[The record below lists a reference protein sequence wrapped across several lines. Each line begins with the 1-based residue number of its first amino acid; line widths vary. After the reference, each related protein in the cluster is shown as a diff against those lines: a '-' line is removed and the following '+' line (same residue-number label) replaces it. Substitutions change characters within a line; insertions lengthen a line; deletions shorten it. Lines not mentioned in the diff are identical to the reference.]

1 MEQKRV
7 SHIAIIA
14 DGNGRWA
21 KSKGLERVEGH
32 KRGEINYERIS
43 RAMQELGVEYFTIYG
58 FSTENW
64 SRSEQEVS
72 NLINLFVAHL
82 KRYGHFSATHNFR
95 LKILGSREN
104 LTKELLEEIEN
115 VERMTANN
123 TGLKIRIAF
132 NYGGRDEIVRAC
144 RAVAGKCLDGSL
156 TPDAVNERL
165 FEDYLDTAGIPSP
178 EIVIRTGGEK
188 RLSNFLLWQLAYSEL
203 FFVDTYWPD
212 FSPEELSRIIEA
224 FQNRNR
230 RFGGA

>member
-1 MEQKRV
+1 MEKKRV

-21 KSKGLERVEGH
+21 RSRGLERVEGH

-43 RAMQELGVEYFTIYG
+43 RAMQEQGVEYFTIYG

-72 NLINLFVAHL
+72 NLIKLFIAHL

-95 LKILGSREN
+95 LKILGSRKN

-123 TGLKIRIAF
+123 TGLKIQIAF

-144 RAVAGKCLDGSL
+144 RAIARRSLDSSL
-156 TPDAVNERL
+156 NPDTIDEQL
-165 FEDYLDTAGIPSP
+165 FDAYLDTAGIPAP

-188 RLSNFLLWQLAYSEL
+188 RLSNFLLWQLAYAEL

-212 FSPEELSRIIEA
+212 FSPEELNQIIEA
-224 FQNRNR
+224 FKDRDR